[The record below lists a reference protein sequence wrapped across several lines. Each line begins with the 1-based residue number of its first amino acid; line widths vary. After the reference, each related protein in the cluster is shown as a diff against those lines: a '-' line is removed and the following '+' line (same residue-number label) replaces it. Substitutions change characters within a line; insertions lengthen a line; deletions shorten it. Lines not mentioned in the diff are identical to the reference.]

1 MKEIRESFYVEKDEA
16 FEDVLRHFCSVK
28 KFYDRQQFFQLRCIS
43 KALQGRTKKIEY
55 CVEKKN
61 LKMSYIC

>member
-43 KALQGRTKKIEY
+43 KALQGRTKKIE
-55 CVEKKN
+55 
-61 LKMSYIC
+61 

>member
-1 MKEIRESFYVEKDEA
+1 MRRLTLKEIRESFYVEKDEA

-43 KALQGRTKKIEY
+43 KAELRK
-55 CVEKKN
+55 
-61 LKMSYIC
+61 